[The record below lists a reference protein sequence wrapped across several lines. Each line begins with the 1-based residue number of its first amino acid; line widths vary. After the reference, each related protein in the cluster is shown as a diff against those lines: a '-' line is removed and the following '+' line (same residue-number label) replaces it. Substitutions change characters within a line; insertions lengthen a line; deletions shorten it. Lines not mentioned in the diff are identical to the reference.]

1 MNKII
6 LLSALFLGFLSVIL
20 GAVGSHLLE
29 DYLISID
36 RSNTFE
42 TAVRYQFYHVFLLL
56 FIGLLSDSLKS
67 NCIKYSFYFTFFG
80 ILVFSGS
87 LYALCITNN
96 PLFGVVTPIG
106 GLLLILGWFCLFLS
120 VLYSEKI

>member
-29 DYLISID
+29 DYLVSID
-36 RSNTFE
+36 RSDTFE

-56 FIGLLSDSLKS
+56 FISLFSDSLKA
-67 NCIKYSFYFTFFG
+67 NHIKYSFYCIFLG

-96 PLFGVVTPIG
+96 PLFGAVTPIG
-106 GLLLILGWFCLFLS
+106 GLLLILGWFFLFFS
-120 VLYSEKI
+120 VLYSKKI